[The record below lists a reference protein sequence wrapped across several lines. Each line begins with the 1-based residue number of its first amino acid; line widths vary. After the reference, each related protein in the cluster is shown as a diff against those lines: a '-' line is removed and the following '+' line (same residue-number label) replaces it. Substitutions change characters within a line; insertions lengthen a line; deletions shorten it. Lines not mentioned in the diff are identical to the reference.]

1 MWHMSLIIATHQHY
15 AWPDPN
21 VLHSMCEFFINP
33 RWIHRTERQGERGIW
48 VVVCCYLLCEIL
60 PSLNSKEFFS
70 SACFSCRAII
80 FMDATIL
87 PGATDFR
94 AAMVLTS
101 AMVLPSD
108 MVLASAM
115 ILPSAIRI
123 ASYRHLRVGN
133 VGGEYGYWLLKGNEC
148 YSAGVFPSNPILS
161 GSAPNAIS

>member
-1 MWHMSLIIATHQHY
+1 MSSSAG
-15 AWPDPN
+15 
-21 VLHSMCEFFINP
+21 P
-33 RWIHRTERQGERGIW
+33 RRSQQ
-48 VVVCCYLLCEIL
+48 LEIL

-101 AMVLPSD
+101 AMVLPS
-108 MVLASAM
+108 AM

-133 VGGEYGYWLLKGNEC
+133 VGGEYGYLLLKGTN
-148 YSAGVFPSNPILS
+148 ATLQGVFQVTLFCPGPRRTQSHKTVPLS
-161 GSAPNAIS
+161 KN